1 MDARLG
7 RRHRALL
14 NPKPDRFIMRINH
27 LEIFA
32 IKLTV
37 LVFVIL
43 CLFEDVGDRRTHSSV
58 ATPAQRRRWRI
69 TSLPMTSL
77 FRFVKDLI

>member
-7 RRHRALL
+7 RRHRSLL

-32 IKLTV
+32 IKLIV
-37 LVFVIL
+37 LVFVIFF
-43 CLFEDVGDRRTHSSV
+43 LFEDAGDRRTYISMT
-58 ATPAQRRRWRI
+58 TPAQR
-69 TSLPMTSL
+69 
-77 FRFVKDLI
+77 